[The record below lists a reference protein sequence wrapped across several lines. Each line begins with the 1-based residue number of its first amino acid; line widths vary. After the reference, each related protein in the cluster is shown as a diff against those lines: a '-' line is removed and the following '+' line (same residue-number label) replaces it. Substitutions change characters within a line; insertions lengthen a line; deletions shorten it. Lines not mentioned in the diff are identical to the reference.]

1 MTRDPAPETEECL
14 RVTCVVGARPNFVKA
29 ASIVHAAR
37 ARSELCLRL
46 VHTGQHYDERMSALF
61 FRELGLPEPDAY
73 LGVGS
78 ASHAV
83 QTARVLEAFDAEL
96 DHHPADCVVV
106 VGDVNST
113 LACAL
118 VAAKRGVRVAHVE
131 AGLRSR
137 DRSMPEEINRILT
150 DQLSDDLFTTERS
163 AGANLLQEGIPE
175 ERIHFVGNVMI
186 DTLLRQRELARQ
198 SDVVQRQGLAPR
210 TYAVCTLHRPSNTDT
225 LDAANNSV
233 AAIEMLSA
241 RLPVVFPVHPRTR
254 ARLVDF
260 GLLERLLQSPG
271 TRLIE
276 PLGYLDFLALMDQA
290 RLIFTDSG
298 GIQEETT
305 MLGVPCLTFRDTTER
320 PITVTDGTN
329 HLVGL
334 DPVQTGSAADAI
346 LDGSVTKGRIPEL
359 WDGQAAK
366 RILQV
371 LTCAPR
377 WNRPDPAKTPA
388 RLSPDGC
395 TDSSI
400 ST

>member
-1 MTRDPAPETEECL
+1 MVLTLMRDSAPEADARL

-37 ARSELCLRL
+37 GRSEIRLRL

-83 QTARVLEAFDAEL
+83 QTARVLEAFDGEL
-96 DHHPADCVVV
+96 DHHPCDCVIV

-118 VAAKRGVRVAHVE
+118 VAVKRGVRVAHVE
-131 AGLRSR
+131 AGLRSG

-150 DQLSDDLFTTERS
+150 DQISDELFTTERS
-163 AGANLLQEGIPE
+163 AEANLLREGVPVE
-175 ERIHFVGNVMI
+175 HIHFVGNVMI
-186 DTLLRQRELARQ
+186 DTLLRQREVARQTDLLARLE
-198 SDVVQRQGLAPR
+198 LAPR

-225 LDAANNSV
+225 RDSAANSL
-233 AAIEMLSA
+233 AALEVLST

-254 ARLVDF
+254 ARLVDL
-260 GLLERLLQSPG
+260 GLLDRALELPG
-271 TRLIE
+271 LRLIE

-290 RLIFTDSG
+290 RLVFTDSG

-305 MLGVPCLTFRDTTER
+305 ALGVACLTFRDTTER
-320 PITVTDGTN
+320 PITVAEGTN
-329 HLVGL
+329 RLVGL
-334 DPVQTGSAADAI
+334 DPFNTGAAADAV
-346 LDGSVTKGRIPEL
+346 LAESATRGRVPEL
-359 WDGQAAK
+359 WDGRAGD
-366 RILQV
+366 RILDI
-371 LTCAPR
+371 LTR
-377 WNRPDPAKTPA
+377 VTRGPDADPKSVV
-388 RLSPDGC
+388 RLRLP
-395 TDSSI
+395 
-400 ST
+400 

>member
-1 MTRDPAPETEECL
+1 MVLPMMRDPAPEADA
-14 RVTCVVGARPNFVKA
+14 RVRITCVVGARPNFVKA
-29 ASIVHAAR
+29 ASIVHAAP
-37 ARSELCLRL
+37 ARSEITLRL
-46 VHTGQHYDERMSALF
+46 VHTGQHYDERMSTLF
-61 FRELGLPEPDAY
+61 FRELGLPEPDAH

-83 QTARVLEAFDAEL
+83 QTARVLEAFDGEL
-96 DHHPADCVVV
+96 DHHPCDCVIV

-150 DQLSDDLFTTERS
+150 DQLSDDLFTTERT
-163 AGANLLQEGIPE
+163 AEANLLHEGVPL

-186 DTLLRQRELARQ
+186 DTLLRQREVARQ
-198 SDVVQRQGLAPR
+198 SDVLTRLGLAPR

-225 LDAANNSV
+225 VESANNSL
-233 AAIEMLSA
+233 AALEALSA

-254 ARLVDF
+254 ARLAEF
-260 GLLERLLQSPG
+260 RLLDRALALPG
-271 TRLIE
+271 LRLIE

-290 RLIFTDSG
+290 RVVFTDSG

-305 MLGVPCLTFRDTTER
+305 VLGVACLTFRDTTER
-320 PITVTDGTN
+320 PITVTEGTN

-334 DPVQTGSAADAI
+334 NPFNTGAELDALLAMSA
-346 LDGSVTKGRIPEL
+346 TKGRIPEL
-359 WDGQAAK
+359 WDGRAAD
-366 RILQV
+366 RILDI
-371 LTCAPR
+371 LTRP
-377 WNRPDPAKTPA
+377 NRRRETATDPGSGA
-388 RLSPDGC
+388 RLPLP
-395 TDSSI
+395 
-400 ST
+400 